1 MLENLINSHKE
12 DIMKVLAEKFNLSI
26 EQQSHTTEIIS
37 SVVTGVITKSATNE
51 LNAET
56 IKDLFNSGTSNTAN
70 PLFSKMSDLLRKTFA
85 EKTNLEEGQINSISS
100 TGLDTV
106 LSVINKNPEI
116 TGLVVRI
123 IGGKAATAISIISLV
138 KKLFGAISAKK

>member
-1 MLENLINSHKE
+1 MLKNLINSHKE
-12 DIMKVLAEKFNLSI
+12 DIMKVLGEKFNLSI
-26 EQQSHTTEIIS
+26 EQQGHTTEIIS
-37 SVVTGVITKSATNE
+37 SVVTGFITKSAANE

-56 IKDLFNSGTSNTAN
+56 IKDLFNSGTSNTDN
-70 PLFSKMSDLLRKTFA
+70 PLFSKISDLLKKTLT

-116 TGLVVRI
+116 TGLVVHI
-123 IGGKAATAISIISLV
+123 IGGKAATAIGIISLV